1 MPPLEAPA
9 MHFSAIQWVLML
21 AVPVLQVL
29 MLALLIKR
37 KLRSTL
43 PIFFNYVVFG
53 LITVCVPLIFLP
65 RVSHLQYFVLYWTI
79 EAVGMMVALAVIYE
93 AFLLILKPYSALVD
107 LGKALFWWATVFLAL
122 ASVVTAIATGG
133 SEANRIC
140 AGILLF
146 QRVVQLMQCGLL
158 LLLLVFESRLGLS
171 WRSHG
176 MSIALG
182 MGAFAALDL
191 SFSIV
196 RQHLPAWGHSLDILY
211 AGMPVVLI
219 SIWLLN
225 FYLPQPVRKTVME
238 SPSRLIFQRWNEA
251 LLSTPLVSRRGEVI
265 AFSTV
270 ESFLPGVERT
280 VERVM
285 ARKMMQ

>member
-1 MPPLEAPA
+1 MRV
-9 MHFSAIQWVLML
+9 SAIQWVLML

-29 MLALLIKR
+29 MLVVLVKR

-43 PIFFNYVVFG
+43 PIFFNYVIFG
-53 LITVCVPLIFLP
+53 VITFCLALILLP
-65 RVSHLQYFVLYWTI
+65 RVSLLQYFVLYWTI
-79 EAVGMMVALAVIYE
+79 VAIGMIVALAVIYE

-122 ASVVTAIATGG
+122 ASVVTAIATSG
-133 SEANRIC
+133 SEASRIC

-171 WRSHG
+171 WRSYG

-182 MGAFAALDL
+182 MGVIAALDL

-196 RQHLPAWGHSLDILY
+196 RQNFHDWSHLLDIGY
-211 AGMPVVLI
+211 AGMSVVLI
-219 SIWLLN
+219 SMWVLN
-225 FYLPQPVRKTVME
+225 FYLPQPVRKNVLE

-265 AFSTV
+265 AFSPV

-285 ARKMMQ
+285 ARKMMH